1 VTQHLTAGAILQIG
15 NRASDARQR
24 DLQGILLEYALSA
37 VSGSGMRDFVSEHGR
52 KAGFT
57 LGDR

>member
-1 VTQHLTAGAILQIG
+1 L
-15 NRASDARQR
+15 DARQR

-37 VSGSGMRDFVSEHGR
+37 VPGSGMRDFVSEYRR

>member
-1 VTQHLTAGAILQIG
+1 L
-15 NRASDARQR
+15 DARQR